1 MSKLTILV
9 GFPGSG
15 KSYYINN
22 IKEEY
27 NGKVADDFMKD
38 SKDNSREFLRS
49 CHWEELVADLNDDR
63 DCLISDIRFCN
74 EEDRNN
80 FESQLKKS
88 VDNVVLD
95 WQYFENNPDVCIR
108 NVLSRQSQQKYKQI
122 QYIICNRIKYQIPEN
137 SEIIPVYSSN
147 VECERQEESFLYT
160 HRFVIRLFNTI
171 KPVVEVGLKDLMVH
185 LKKTGK
191 MRIKKGEGKEL
202 DIADYYSYEV
212 FRQICVLIENITN
225 VNYSLT
231 LIRMVENRKILDQIG
246 ISRLFWLKYNY
257 SSMLINMSTIYDL
270 CLILINK
277 VYRLGNREKNCNEK
291 AVLENE
297 HVKDDECINIM
308 SSIKRILNKYKEKRN
323 LIVHQ
328 GEYRLDEM
336 LDNFSFILF
345 GEDIENK
352 AHRSNNQQHK
362 IVINDDLCKGVIN
375 LTMLKT
381 QIEIDKI
388 EILISKLFNELEKI
402 YDKRKPASK
411 GINIEAIRKALNGE
425 EIKI

>member
-122 QYIICNRIKYQIPEN
+122 QYIICNRI
-137 SEIIPVYSSN
+137 
-147 VECERQEESFLYT
+147 
-160 HRFVIRLFNTI
+160 
-171 KPVVEVGLKDLMVH
+171 
-185 LKKTGK
+185 
-191 MRIKKGEGKEL
+191 
-202 DIADYYSYEV
+202 
-212 FRQICVLIENITN
+212 
-225 VNYSLT
+225 
-231 LIRMVENRKILDQIG
+231 
-246 ISRLFWLKYNY
+246 
-257 SSMLINMSTIYDL
+257 
-270 CLILINK
+270 
-277 VYRLGNREKNCNEK
+277 
-291 AVLENE
+291 
-297 HVKDDECINIM
+297 
-308 SSIKRILNKYKEKRN
+308 
-323 LIVHQ
+323 
-328 GEYRLDEM
+328 
-336 LDNFSFILF
+336 NFQL
-345 GEDIENK
+345 
-352 AHRSNNQQHK
+352 R
-362 IVINDDLCKGVIN
+362 
-375 LTMLKT
+375 
-381 QIEIDKI
+381 
-388 EILISKLFNELEKI
+388 
-402 YDKRKPASK
+402 
-411 GINIEAIRKALNGE
+411 
-425 EIKI
+425 